1 MNDSAGIRA
10 TKWRSDRISVARL
23 VPEMSL
29 AADIPERSRPDG
41 TCFGM
46 TRKLIALAA
55 ALAIAAPNVASGKPK
70 RRESRRLRRGF
81 FRCGIGRDCH
91 WANSS

>member
-1 MNDSAGIRA
+1 MNDTAGIRA

-55 ALAIAAPNVASGKPK
+55 ALAIAAPNKPK